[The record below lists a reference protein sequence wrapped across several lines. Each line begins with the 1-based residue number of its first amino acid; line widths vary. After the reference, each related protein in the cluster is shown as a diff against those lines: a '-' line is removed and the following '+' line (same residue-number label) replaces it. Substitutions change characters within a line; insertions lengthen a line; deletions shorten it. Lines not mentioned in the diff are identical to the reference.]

1 MMDKEATMQSAD
13 ASNTF
18 LLALYSV
25 TGGDTAVKT
34 SMHEVG
40 ATIGLDKAESGK
52 MAENLI
58 GMGWVEVKTLSG
70 GIGITAEGIEA
81 ALNAGAE
88 PPKGSGSGGA
98 QVAALGAGPL
108 LDAGDRRIVETLL
121 AQAKQGLA
129 KLSADYAVL
138 EEMVIDIKTA
148 EVQLLS
154 PRAKTAVVRAVLRA
168 LQAGLAKSG
177 DRKTA
182 ECIGQAVGK

>member
-1 MMDKEATMQSAD
+1 MQSTD
-13 ASNTF
+13 PSNAY

-70 GIGITAEGIEA
+70 GIGITAEGVEA
-81 ALNAGAE
+81 AQNAGAG
-88 PPKGSGSGGA
+88 PPSGSGSA
-98 QVAALGAGPL
+98 QVAGLGAGPL
-108 LDAGDRRIVETLL
+108 LDAGDRRTVETLL
-121 AQAKQGLA
+121 TQVKQGLA

-154 PRAKTAVVRAVLRA
+154 PRAKTAVVREVLRA

-177 DRKTA
+177 DRNTA
-182 ECIGQAVGK
+182 ERIGQVIGK

>member
-1 MMDKEATMQSAD
+1 MQSTD
-13 ASNTF
+13 PSNAF

-40 ATIGLDKAESGK
+40 ATIGMDKTESGK

-70 GIGITAEGIEA
+70 GIGITTEGVEA
-81 ALNAGAE
+81 AQNAGAG
-88 PPKGSGSGGA
+88 PPSGGGSA
-98 QVAALGAGPL
+98 QAAGLGSGPL
-108 LDAGDRRIVETLL
+108 LDAGDRRTVETLL
-121 AQAKQGLA
+121 TQVKQGLA

-138 EEMVIDIKTA
+138 EELVIDIKTA

-154 PRAKTAVVRAVLRA
+154 PRAKTAVVREVLRA
-168 LQAGLAKSG
+168 LQAGLVKSG
-177 DRKTA
+177 DKNTA
-182 ECIGQAVGK
+182 ERIGRVIGK